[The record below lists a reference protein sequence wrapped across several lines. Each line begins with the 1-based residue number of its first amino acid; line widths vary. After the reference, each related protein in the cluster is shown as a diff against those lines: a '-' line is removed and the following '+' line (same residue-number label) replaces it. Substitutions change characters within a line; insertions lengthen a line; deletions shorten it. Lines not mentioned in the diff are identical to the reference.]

1 MGKSVDDMIKG
12 LEQEN
17 DALKKRVKK
26 LESNLS
32 RAKYALDEEIY
43 RGMEYK
49 EKVKE
54 LEERI
59 KQERD
64 FAEML
69 ADKSRLIAIDRAD
82 KAEASL
88 TISEKSRKVLRD
100 SYFKL
105 EDQADKWESELS
117 ILKEQRESCIDEIVL
132 ARNKFNTL
140 KEAVKDALT
149 NGDEINTIDYRS
161 TWKTKLKK
169 ALEDQA
175 DKWESELAMLR
186 EAVENHE
193 KARKMGVRGSGVD
206 SELYSASDKI
216 EKELKK

>member
-69 ADKSRLIAIDRAD
+69 ADKSRIIAIDRAD

-88 TISEKSRKVLRD
+88 SISEKSRKVLRD

-132 ARNKFNTL
+132 ARNKFNAL
-140 KEAVKDALT
+140 KEAVK
-149 NGDEINTIDYRS
+149 
-161 TWKTKLKK
+161 
-169 ALEDQA
+169 
-175 DKWESELAMLR
+175 
-186 EAVENHE
+186 NHE
-193 KARKMGVRGSGVD
+193 KARKMGVRESGVD
-206 SELYSASDKI
+206 SELYSVSDKI
-216 EKELKK
+216 EKGSRPDDPSLE

>member
-105 EDQADKWESELS
+105 EDQADKWES
-117 ILKEQRESCIDEIVL
+117 DL
-132 ARNKFNTL
+132 AML
-140 KEAVKDALT
+140 KEAVK
-149 NGDEINTIDYRS
+149 
-161 TWKTKLKK
+161 
-169 ALEDQA
+169 
-175 DKWESELAMLR
+175 
-186 EAVENHE
+186 NHE

-216 EKELKK
+216 EKGAKW